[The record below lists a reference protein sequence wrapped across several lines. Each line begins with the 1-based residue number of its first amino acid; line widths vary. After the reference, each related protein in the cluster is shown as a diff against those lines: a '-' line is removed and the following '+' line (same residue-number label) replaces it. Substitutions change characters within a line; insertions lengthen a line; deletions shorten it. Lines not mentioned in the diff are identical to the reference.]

1 MCGAGMSEV
10 TEVPCY
16 DGRMFRFGRPSTP
29 AGWIGHAVL
38 ALIALGLVWW
48 MLRVFVL

>member
-1 MCGAGMSEV
+1 
-10 TEVPCY
+10 
-16 DGRMFRFGRPSTP
+16 MFRFERPKTA

-38 ALIALGLVWW
+38 ALIALALVWW